1 MSSQRQ
7 SSDDDDPYPER
18 SYREYFSSD
27 EETSSASSASTSTS
41 SRTSTSSNN
50 DRKAKVTSGSRQSRS
65 EKRFEFN
72 HNPNEIGIEPDLYGD
87 EDDFEEEDEQQGESD
102 PTEREPG
109 EEPLMGTGS
118 SSQRRRG
125 DDAHQAGRAED
136 NEDDDDDTDAY
147 YGLLNVQKD
156 ASEDE
161 IRDAYRSLA
170 VALHPDKHPTP
181 DLKVAAENRFRAIQK
196 AYEVLSDAEKRSIYD
211 HFGPKGL
218 TRNWSLVRRSNAGG
232 PRTAAEMREEWERLA
247 RQKKEEEMENR
258 VRSKSEFTA
267 NLDVTSL
274 FCSADRVPRSQEVI
288 NRLGEEIRRK
298 EEEYRKLGLVE
309 PVEDEVPVPEVSF
322 SERWARVGF
331 TSLRGKHGWETPLTM
346 YSRLLINGQ
355 MASRGRMAGGN
366 MTGTLKTQWNP
377 KFSTETSVALLQ
389 PRVASLKGQYELTKF
404 SYLSFVASGAT
415 FKLPPALQLSFAQ
428 RLSEKSNM
436 TGFTVFNTGTYTL
449 GFWGKNIRLPSPQT
463 PSISFG
469 ISDRIGDG
477 KGWTCQAGLGM
488 EDQSLSLDYAYRPA
502 ILGSPKLRVG
512 LTFGTRSGM
521 TAFHSMERKITDHV
535 RIGMGLYFGIPMG
548 GVSVQLKFNRLG
560 QKLVVP
566 IQLSPE
572 YRPDLVAGCTLLPGA
587 GLLAAEHLY
596 FRPRRRRNVQNRLV
610 NLRTQHK
617 DMIVQRKQA
626 ALEAIQV
633 LRGGARKR
641 AHAEYSVGG
650 LVIVRAYYGKR
661 DSWPIFEEDISSE
674 ELFRSVWDTSTTN
687 GHANSSEQSSPEQN
701 SPTAED
707 ANVQWWD
714 VTIPVMMLVH
724 KGQLIIPGERQKHKL
739 LGFFDPCMGE
749 RKHLIVRYLF
759 RDRLH
764 EVVVDDITQLTAPL
778 RVHQL

>member
-1 MSSQRQ
+1 MSDQQQRQ
-7 SSDDDDPYPER
+7 SADSDDPYSER
-18 SYREYFSSD
+18 SYAEYFSSD
-27 EETSSASSASTSTS
+27 EETNSASSASTSSS
-41 SRTSTSSNN
+41 SRTSASSGNE
-50 DRKAKVTSGSRQSRS
+50 RQRSTASGSRQSNR
-65 EKRFEFN
+65 EKRFEFT
-72 HNPNEIGIEPDLYGD
+72 HNPGGNDGS
-87 EDDFEEEDEQQGESD
+87 SD
-102 PTEREPG
+102 PTQREAG
-109 EEPLMGTGS
+109 EEPLLGMGS
-118 SSQRRRG
+118 SSQGRRADGFRNNP
-125 DDAHQAGRAED
+125 QAGQ
-136 NEDDDDDTDAY
+136 NDDEADEDDDTDAY
-147 YGLLNVQKD
+147 YALLNVQKD

-161 IRDAYRSLA
+161 IKDAYRSLA

-181 DLKVAAENRFRAIQK
+181 DLKVAAENRFRAVQK

-218 TRNWSLVRRSNAGG
+218 TRSWSLVRRSNAGG
-232 PRTAAEMREEWERLA
+232 PRTAAEMREEWERMA
-247 RQKKEEEMENR
+247 RQQKAEEMENR

-267 NLDVTSL
+267 NLDATSL
-274 FCSADRVPRSQEVI
+274 FCSAERVPRSKEVI
-288 NRLGEEIRRK
+288 QRIGEEIKQMEK
-298 EEEYRKLGLVE
+298 EKGKSFDPGEHI
-309 PVEDEVPVPEVSF
+309 EVQLPDVSF

-331 TSLRGKHGWETPLTM
+331 TSLVGKHGWETPLTM
-346 YSRLLINGQ
+346 YSRFLINGQ
-355 MASRGRMAGGN
+355 MASKGGMGGGN
-366 MTGTLKTQWNP
+366 VTGTLKTQWNP
-377 KFSTETSVALLQ
+377 KLGTEASVTLLP

-404 SYLSFVASGAT
+404 SFLSFVATGST
-415 FKLPPALQLSFAQ
+415 FKIPPALQLSFAQ
-428 RLSEKSNM
+428 RLSEKTNM

-449 GFWGKNIRLPSPQT
+449 GFWGKDVRLRSPQT
-463 PSISFG
+463 PSITFG
-469 ISDRIGDG
+469 VSDRLGDG

-502 ILGSPKLRVG
+502 ILGSPKLRLG
-512 LTFGTRSGM
+512 LTLGTRSGM

-535 RIGMGLYFGIPMG
+535 RIGMGLHFGIPMG
-548 GVSVQLKFNRLG
+548 GVSLQLRFNRLG

-572 YRPDLVAGCTLLPGA
+572 YRPELVAGCALIPGA

-626 ALEAIQV
+626 AAEAIHV

-641 AHAEYSVGG
+641 AHAEFSSGG
-650 LVIVRAYYGKR
+650 LVIVQAYYGKR
-661 DSWPIFEEDISSE
+661 NSWPIFEENISPE
-674 ELFRSVWDTSTTN
+674 ELFRSVWGTAATN
-687 GHANSSEQSSPEQN
+687 GHADPNEQAFAENTSSTPE
-701 SPTAED
+701 D
-707 ANVQWWD
+707 VNVDWWD

-724 KGQLIIPGERQKHKL
+724 KGQLIIPGDRQKHKL